1 MDGSLSPLIKVG
13 LPAIAVLAGI
23 GGYALHE
30 RNSAQNLATQNAQ
43 ITAQLSAT
51 NSQMRALSS
60 QVNTL
65 VANDQARQAAQAAA
79 AATPVRH
86 TAGHARSGTH
96 AYDPRYKKLQS
107 QLDAQGKAIDQER
120 ADIASTQSDLS
131 NTRTELN
138 GNIARNHDQLVLLQK
153 RGERN
158 YYEFDLNKSKQLT
171 REGPIGIALRKANI
185 RHQFADLQLMVSDS
199 NLSQKHVNLYQPAMF
214 YVPDSPQPIEIVINA
229 ISKNHIHG
237 YISAPKYRQSELTA
251 MSSAEANPA
260 QATNDPAGANAGA
273 QPPTRQKLPVPSASE
288 IQ

>member
-1 MDGSLSPLIKVG
+1 MDGSLSPWIKIG
-13 LPAIAVLAGI
+13 LPAVAVLAGI

-43 ITAQLSAT
+43 ITAQLGAT
-51 NSQMRALSS
+51 NAQMRALSS
-60 QVNTL
+60 QVSTL
-65 VANDQARQAAQAAA
+65 VANDQAHQAAQAAA

-86 TAGHARSGTH
+86 TAGHARSGAH

-120 ADIASTQSDLS
+120 ADIASTQSNLS
-131 NTRTELN
+131 STRTELN

-158 YYEFDLNKSKQLT
+158 YYEFDLNKSKQFT
-171 REGPIGIALRKANI
+171 REGPIGIALRKANT
-185 RHQFADLQLMVSDS
+185 RHQYADLQLMVSDS

-214 YVPDSPQPIEIVINA
+214 YEPDSPQPIEIVINS

-251 MSSAEANPA
+251 MSAPAANSAPTAGD
-260 QATNDPAGANAGA
+260 QASASA